1 MQCVVI
7 MAGGSGTRLWPMSRK
22 SKPKQLHNLVSD
34 KTLIQETYD
43 RVVKV
48 VPAKQIFV
56 STTEK
61 YVEEI
66 RRQLPQVEKNNFIV
80 EPASKNTAP
89 ALGFI
94 ALAIK
99 RINPDAIIS
108 TIASDHIVHNTDV
121 FANTV
126 RAAFKTAQK
135 YPDHIV
141 AVGINPTYPE
151 TGLGYIKMGKQKDE
165 IDGEAVF
172 VVNQFTE
179 KPDLAT
185 AKKYLQGWEYQ
196 WNAAYY
202 FFKAKSLLSWIEK
215 YRPKTYKKLL
225 QINKL
230 IEDGGNGAV
239 QAKIREIYSSID
251 EEQIENAVIEQK
263 DFKNVLVIPAD
274 LGWSDIGN
282 WGTLHDV
289 LSNRFESS
297 IISRGHHIDSD
308 SENCLVY
315 AGGKMTATLGLK
327 DVIIV
332 DTPDVLLIANKNKAQ
347 DVKKLIDRLK
357 EEGKHLYL

>member
-141 AVGINPTYPE
+141 AVGINPTY
-151 TGLGYIKMGKQKDE
+151 
-165 IDGEAVF
+165 
-172 VVNQFTE
+172 
-179 KPDLAT
+179 PDLAT